1 MSVLLPTPDAG
12 LVKRFAGG
20 DENALIALYREEYD
34 SLLAAAAERLGDAL
48 THFRGR
54 VAHKAMLDTWEVR
67 ERFENPVAFSAFLE
81 EAVRQEADVQ
91 RRKHAALRQRDGQ
104 AQHHVDVP
112 SVDNAVMALMAELH
126 APVIDHAHALE
137 EVRAMKRAHTME
149 HVERVVE
156 KPRWLRYG
164 GLALVAGVVI
174 VAAQRVLDRAGSE
187 VSVDR
192 ALKSEA
198 VQHISSNRGQRG
210 AFTLRDGTRATMG
223 SETHITI
230 PDAFG
235 GTQRT
240 VQIEGT
246 ATFTVTPSANPNG
259 PPFAVRAGTVT
270 ATATGTVFTVRH
282 YPEEADVVVQVAE
295 GTVSVRDRES
305 DVTQAVKAGEAVRV
319 TNGAIATLDGVARE
333 VALAWTRDSLVFVQA
348 PLKTVVP
355 ELVRWFG
362 MNAALVDSTVGDRPV
377 SLRLALTSSG
387 DAATAL
393 TAAADLVITFGK
405 NDRIE
410 FRGAPAAST
419 RSP

>member
-20 DENALIALYREEYD
+20 DENALIALYREEYE
-34 SLLAAAAERLGDAL
+34 SLLAAAAERLGHELA
-48 THFRGR
+48 HFRGR
-54 VAHKAMLDTWEVR
+54 VAHKAMLDTWEAR
-67 ERFENPVAFSAFLE
+67 QRFESPVAFSAFLE
-81 EAVRQEADVQ
+81 EAVRQEADIQ
-91 RRKHAALRQRDGQ
+91 RRKHAALRHRDGQ
-104 AQHHVDVP
+104 AQHHVDVA
-112 SVDNAVMALMAELH
+112 SVDDAVMALMAELH
-126 APVIDHAHALE
+126 APVTDHAHALE
-137 EVRAMKRAHTME
+137 EVRAMKRAHTKE

-156 KPRWLRYG
+156 KPRWLLYG
-164 GLALVAGVVI
+164 GLVLVAAVVI
-174 VAAQRVLDRAGSE
+174 VAAQRVLDQAGSE
-187 VSVDR
+187 VAVDR
-192 ALKSEA
+192 ALTGEA

-210 AFTLRDGTRATMG
+210 SFTLRDGTRATMG
-223 SETHITI
+223 SDTRITI
-230 PDAFG
+230 PDEFG

-246 ATFTVTPSANPNG
+246 ATFTVTPSVNPNS

-282 YPEEADVVVQVAE
+282 YPEEADVVMQVAE
-295 GTVSVRDRES
+295 GMVSVRDKDT
-305 DVTQAVKAGEAVRV
+305 DVTQTVKAGEAVRV
-319 TNGAIATLDGVARE
+319 TNGTVTPLDGVARD
-333 VALAWTRDSLVFVQA
+333 VALAWTRDSIVFVQA

-377 SLRLALTSSG
+377 SMRIALTSAG

-410 FRGAPAAST
+410 FKRAPTA
-419 RSP
+419 R